1 MKRCVF
7 LFLLLSLPSWL
18 SGKKFARFFFFCGGR
33 TVFCSLILAVKLE
46 IITKNQRLAPKM
58 ESKGRIM
65 SEHNEKW
72 KAEEAIGGNRA
83 AVEALR
89 ELITFPLLYSSQAQ
103 KLGLKVSC
111 NLQSFFILIYSLLI
125 LISVFLFFFF
135 LSFPSVASRSSLIWS
150 TGHRQGITLIFI
162 QLKSTLRKKKLIYG
176 FILLTQFSC
185 NARQAWCV

>member
-125 LISVFLFFFF
+125 LISGFFFF

-150 TGHRQGITLIFI
+150 TGHRQGITLI
-162 QLKSTLRKKKLIYG
+162 LPKSTLSKKKKKWFMVLFY
-176 FILLTQFSC
+176 
-185 NARQAWCV
+185 

>member
-1 MKRCVF
+1 MALWEF
-7 LFLLLSLPSWL
+7 F
-18 SGKKFARFFFFCGGR
+18 FFFFCRGR
-33 TVFCSLILAVKLE
+33 TVFYSLILAAKLE

-111 NLQSFFILIYSLLI
+111 NLQSFFILIYLLLLLI
-125 LISVFLFFFF
+125 SGFFF
-135 LSFPSVASRSSLIWS
+135 LFLQWPRGLLLYGPPGTGKVPLSFLS
-150 TGHRQGITLIFI
+150 
-162 QLKSTLRKKKLIYG
+162 
-176 FILLTQFSC
+176 
-185 NARQAWCV
+185 N

>member
-1 MKRCVF
+1 M
-7 LFLLLSLPSWL
+7 FLLLSLPSWL
-18 SGKKFARFFFFCGGR
+18 YGKKFAFFFFFFFCRGR
-33 TVFCSLILAVKLE
+33 TVFYSLILAAKLE

-111 NLQSFFILIYSLLI
+111 NLQSFFILIYLLLLLI
-125 LISVFLFFFF
+125 SGFFF
-135 LSFPSVASRSSLIWS
+135 SFPSVASRPSLIWS
-150 TGHRQGITLIFI
+150 TGHRQGTTLIFI
-162 QLKSTLRKKKLIYG
+162 KLKSTLRKKIDLWFY
-176 FILLTQFSC
+176 FINSVFLQC
-185 NARQAWCV
+185 